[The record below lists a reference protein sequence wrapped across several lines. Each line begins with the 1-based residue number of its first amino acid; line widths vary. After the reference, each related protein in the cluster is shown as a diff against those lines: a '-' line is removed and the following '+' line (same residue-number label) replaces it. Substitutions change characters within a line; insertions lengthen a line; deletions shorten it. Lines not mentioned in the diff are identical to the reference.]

1 MLCRAM
7 SKPTDLLMTAAL
19 RVLAYLSRH
28 KHVGL
33 RYTPYAQPLERFA
46 DADWAVRHSQSGFLF
61 RLGRA
66 AVSWGSKKQV
76 SVALSTCE
84 AEIMA
89 ASEAAKE
96 AVHLRSLYNEL
107 TQSEAGPTRLH
118 LDCKAAIDTTYN
130 PEHHSTKW
138 ILVAAA
144 QLCRSSSSVAAAAP
158 SQQQLRHSSSS
169 VGAALQPN
177 TQMVVPSTHP
187 PRGAASSTST
197 LAEPGGGTRA
207 AAAAQHQL
215 ESQQHQLRRSS
226 SRRRQCP
233 TTMSGRRGLFYS
245 RLSPTDSDSLA
256 LAALPVLGKTD

>member
-33 RYTPYAQPLERFA
+33 RYTPCAQPLEGFA

-118 LDCKAAIDTTYN
+118 LDCKAAIDTAYN
-130 PEHHSTKW
+130 PEHHSKLKHVQRRHFFIRQVVEDHHIIVPYVETDKNLADFFTKP
-138 ILVAAA
+138 LPA
-144 QLCRSSSSVAAAAP
+144 RKFFE
-158 SQQQLRHSSSS
+158 LRK
-169 VGAALQPN
+169 AIMNEPN
-177 TQMVVPSTHP
+177 
-187 PRGAASSTST
+187 
-197 LAEPGGGTRA
+197 
-207 AAAAQHQL
+207 
-215 ESQQHQLRRSS
+215 ES
-226 SRRRQCP
+226 
-233 TTMSGRRGLFYS
+233 
-245 RLSPTDSDSLA
+245 
-256 LAALPVLGKTD
+256 